1 MGFAKN
7 LGTIIKEEW
16 GRDGSWMFVIEIP
29 AGLQDDLFS
38 KLNSATKGNVE
49 TKIMDK

>member
-1 MGFAKN
+1 
-7 LGTIIKEEW
+7 
-16 GRDGSWMFVIEIP
+16 MFVIEIP
-29 AGLQDDLFS
+29 AGLQDDLFN